1 MNELFLNIFGFLAII
16 SLVLFG
22 IIIVLSILNF
32 LKAKK
37 DMENFLKF
45 YYQATFKSK
54 VLTLCNINEDLAE
67 YKFLGLKR
75 DI

>member
-1 MNELFLNIFGFLAII
+1 MNELFLNVFGFLAII

-37 DMENFLKF
+37 DMRNFLKF
-45 YYQATFKSK
+45 YFQDRLLHLILISTTS
-54 VLTLCNINEDLAE
+54 
-67 YKFLGLKR
+67 FLMVIL
-75 DI
+75 